1 MKQKQLKKWLSRFL
15 NLSICFILSEIT
27 VYICHMRNPF
37 MGFNNSAATVVLHIC
52 AALCLLTT
60 VVLGVLHSRCNQ

>member
-1 MKQKQLKKWLSRFL
+1 MIQKQLKKWFSRFL

-37 MGFNNSAATVVLHIC
+37 MGFNNSPATVVLHIC

-60 VVLGVLHSRCNQ
+60 AILGMLRFRRNQ